1 MAQPIPIY
9 ASLLALFYV
18 YLSARTIGLRRIA
31 KISIGD
37 GGDESFLRAI
47 RMHANFSEYAPLTLV
62 LLAFVDIQ
70 RFDCS
75 ARRP

>member
-1 MAQPIPIY
+1 MFI
-9 ASLLALFYV
+9 SV
-18 YLSARTIGLRRIA
+18 HTVGLRRIA

-47 RMHANFSEYAPLTLV
+47 RMQANFSEYAPLTLV

>member
-1 MAQPIPIY
+1 MVQVISIY

-37 GGDESFLRAI
+37 GGDDSFLRAI
-47 RMHANFSEYAPLTLV
+47 RMHANFSEDAPLTLV

-75 ARRP
+75 ARMT

>member
-1 MAQPIPIY
+1 MAQVIPIY

-37 GGDESFLRAI
+37 GCDDSFLRAI
-47 RMHANFSEYAPLTLV
+47 RIHANFSEYAPLTLV

-70 RFDCS
+70 RFGCT
-75 ARRP
+75 ARMP